1 MKTKSKD
8 GQGRCIC
15 LLQRQELLCMWL
27 TLYCGPTMCKQH
39 ARAYHVSLSQ
49 EYWEGDDTE
58 FHSEWK
64 ELLREVQSLAQGH
77 TAG

>member
-1 MKTKSKD
+1 
-8 GQGRCIC
+8 
-15 LLQRQELLCMWL
+15 MWL